1 MQKIFRAFCL
11 LLIIQISCLFSQT
24 ISYSLSNSVR
34 LGRGLENYGEGG
46 FVNQNLKKYFD
57 YYSDGRLFYNNFN
70 FGARFEYV
78 DPPEYSLIKKGLT
91 QRFVEFKDDQLSIR
105 AGDSYMLFGRGLL
118 LNLFEN
124 RMLAFNT
131 ALDGI
136 KGSWH
141 SKNLNLTVLYG
152 KIDYADPLTV
162 MSENPYKEKIKLG
175 GGNFELLMF
184 NNLTLGLSYI
194 NSLKEN
200 KNYIAFNNDESSK
213 SELFESYLKFNF
225 HALDFFINYAYKSTS
240 LQTNNESIGNGF
252 YSSISFSSEGFGLT
266 FEYKNYNFDSI
277 DPLKRLNQF
286 RATRFLPFQNA
297 PTCIKEHSFT
307 LLTRNPHIIDFN
319 DEVGFQLDAFY
330 FLNSSTT
337 LNLNFSMASRHN
349 EYKFYPTQLKME
361 KINGADLI
369 FPTLGNGYSPFWELY
384 FEYEHFFA
392 TASNYFKAAFNRRVE
407 ILYDPVNVFNPS
419 QPQRSTT
426 FVFFLQ
432 YLLSNEL
439 NLKMSSESQW
449 AYKYPYTEKAF
460 TELLALQITYLQNY
474 STGLRIESTTSDYE
488 PNEKKMW
495 IVAELSYRFNSNN
508 IITLMYGDE
517 RGGQICS
524 TGLCR
529 QVLPFSGLRISLLTN
544 FN

>member
-1 MQKIFRAFCL
+1 
-11 LLIIQISCLFSQT
+11 
-24 ISYSLSNSVR
+24 
-34 LGRGLENYGEGG
+34 
-46 FVNQNLKKYFD
+46 
-57 YYSDGRLFYNNFN
+57 
-70 FGARFEYV
+70 
-78 DPPEYSLIKKGLT
+78 
-91 QRFVEFKDDQLSIR
+91 
-105 AGDSYMLFGRGLL
+105 
-118 LNLFEN
+118 
-124 RMLAFNT
+124 
-131 ALDGI
+131 
-136 KGSWH
+136 
-141 SKNLNLTVLYG
+141 
-152 KIDYADPLTV
+152 
-162 MSENPYKEKIKLG
+162 
-175 GGNFELLMF
+175 
-184 NNLTLGLSYI
+184 
-194 NSLKEN
+194 
-200 KNYIAFNNDESSK
+200 
-213 SELFESYLKFNF
+213 
-225 HALDFFINYAYKSTS
+225 
-240 LQTNNESIGNGF
+240 
-252 YSSISFSSEGFGLT
+252 
-266 FEYKNYNFDSI
+266 
-277 DPLKRLNQF
+277 
-286 RATRFLPFQNA
+286 
-297 PTCIKEHSFT
+297 
-307 LLTRNPHIIDFN
+307 
-319 DEVGFQLDAFY
+319 
-330 FLNSSTT
+330 
-337 LNLNFSMASRHN
+337 
-349 EYKFYPTQLKME
+349 ME